1 MSQRYFSLLN
11 GVFNWFVSWLGCVDS
26 YTGAGVELSADP
38 ERVVFELT
46 QARWRDS
53 AAGSR
58 IIISQD
64 ATTRRDTRLESWC
77 EL

>member
-1 MSQRYFSLLN
+1 M
-11 GVFNWFVSWLGCVDS
+11 VWFVSRLGCVDS

-53 AAGSR
+53 VAESR
-58 IIISQD
+58 IMIPQD
-64 ATTRRDTRLESWC
+64 ATTRRDTHLNTWW
-77 EL
+77 